1 MFEVRLPLLP
11 HGISFTC
18 DHFACN
24 IAPPASRAEAGGELH
39 RPPARHGAAA
49 AAAHVPPSLRWLPA
63 GLPSL
68 LS

>member
-1 MFEVRLPLLP
+1 MFEVRPPLLP
-11 HGISFTC
+11 HGISLDR

-24 IAPPASRAEAGGELH
+24 IALLHSRAEAGGEAH

-49 AAAHVPPSLRWLPA
+49 AAAHGPPSPRLLPA